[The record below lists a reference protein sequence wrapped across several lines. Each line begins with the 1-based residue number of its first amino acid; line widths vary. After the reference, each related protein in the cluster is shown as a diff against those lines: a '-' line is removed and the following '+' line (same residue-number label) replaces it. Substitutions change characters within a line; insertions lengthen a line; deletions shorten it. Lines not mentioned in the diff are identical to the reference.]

1 MKARLVTTCVAV
13 AGVAQLVTGVAP
25 AHGATTCTWG
35 GTPAAPTG
43 HSTNTPGVSTAPS
56 AVPLRFRAAGP
67 LGGGPGCRGTMRFA
81 GQMDKGATCALI
93 NFHARVYGLRGVRTV
108 IGTSAGGFAPARL
121 FDRAGNL
128 VGTEDAQFLT
138 NAPFSA
144 CYAKEGLRSI
154 NFSSVVVLYR

>member
-1 MKARLVTTCVAV
+1 MRSRAVTACVVLA
-13 AGVAQLVTGVAP
+13 AVAQLAGGAAT
-25 AHGATTCTWG
+25 AHGATACTWG

-43 HSTNTPGVSTAPS
+43 HSSNAPGVSTTPS
-56 AVPLRFRAAGP
+56 SVPLRFRATGP
-67 LGGGPGCRGTMRFA
+67 LGGPGCRGRMTFV
-81 GQMDKGATCALI
+81 GQMDRGASCALI

-108 IGTSAGGFAPARL
+108 VGTSAGGFAPARL
-121 FDRAGNL
+121 FDRAGSL

-144 CYAKEGLRSI
+144 CNTKAGLRSI